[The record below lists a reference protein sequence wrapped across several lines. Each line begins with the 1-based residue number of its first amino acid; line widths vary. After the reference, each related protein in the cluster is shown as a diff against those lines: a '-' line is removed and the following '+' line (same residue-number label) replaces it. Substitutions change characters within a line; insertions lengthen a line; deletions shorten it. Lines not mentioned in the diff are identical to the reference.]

1 MVSDGNN
8 FALTAITQCRVRAMT
23 VPTSET
29 SLAAPRIGAIAP
41 DAGFFPIGALA
52 SICFGIVILLAS
64 ALIAALQQ
72 AVWDYPV
79 IWALNRFARHSVLLD
94 RTIHALT
101 TRDLLQGVVFVA
113 MMWYLW
119 FTSTD
124 AAIRARLL
132 TGLFAASSAGVL
144 SRLLQL
150 ALPTHLRPL
159 HLPALGFTLPFGV
172 EPDALN
178 HFNSFP
184 SDHGAAFF
192 ALALVIFR
200 ERAMLGVAA
209 FLWAAIIDLAR
220 VYDGY
225 HFPSD
230 LVGSIGLAL
239 IVVTLFQNRWFN
251 RLACQAVA
259 VERSHVQWFYMLAFL
274 LTYQIATLFDDL
286 REIGRGFA
294 SVVLHHDPFGG
305 G

>member
-1 MVSDGNN
+1 
-8 FALTAITQCRVRAMT
+8 MT

-29 SLAAPRIGAIAP
+29 SLAAPRIGAIAT

-64 ALIAALQQ
+64 AMIAALQQ

-79 IWALNRFARHSVLLD
+79 IWALNRFARHSVLFD
-94 RTIHALT
+94 RAIHALT

-132 TGLFAASSAGVL
+132 TGLFATSSAGVL

-259 VERSHVQWFYMLAFL
+259 VERSHVQWFYVLAFL
-274 LTYQIATLFDDL
+274 LTYQIATLFDDI

>member
-1 MVSDGNN
+1 
-8 FALTAITQCRVRAMT
+8 MT
-23 VPTSET
+23 IPTSET
-29 SLAAPRIGAIAP
+29 SIATPRIRPLAP
-41 DAGFFPIGALA
+41 DAGLFPISALA
-52 SICFGIVILLAS
+52 SICFGIAILLAS

-72 AVWDYPV
+72 SVWDYPV
-79 IWALNRFARHSVLLD
+79 IWALNRFARYSVLLD
-94 RTIHALT
+94 RTVHALT
-101 TRDLLQGVVFVA
+101 TRDLLQGVVFIA

-119 FTSTD
+119 FTATD
-124 AAIRARLL
+124 VDIRARLL

-159 HLPALGFTLPFGV
+159 HMPALSFTLPFGV

-209 FLWAAIIDLAR
+209 FLWAGIIDLAR
-220 VYDGY
+220 VYDGF

-251 RLACQAVA
+251 RLAFQAIA
-259 VERSHVQWFYMLAFL
+259 FERSHAQWFYMLAFL
-274 LTYQIATLFDDL
+274 TTYQIATLFDDI

-294 SVVLHHDPFGG
+294 SVVLHHDPFGSG
-305 G
+305 